1 MRCPDPWAPAGRR
14 AAALRERGGVLPR
27 RGHRLPRGPPPPI
40 DLPPTWV
47 PCFPPPSFPRGGGVP
62 RTPEQAVEMRDHWS
76 AYFVEGTAS
85 LSQRSQPPQRV
96 ISVAP
101 VVRPQRSAHRTAPP
115 GDGGPGRRFFHELSG
130 ARAAAACGG
139 RFRVGWWFG
148 EAPPPGAVFPLWSF
162 PNGTRT
168 GGGVS
173 GPGLCGLSLKNGVG
187 EDPQGPGSVKTP
199 HGVARGPR
207 PPYSPCAAARRH
219 LAGGPAAPS
228 RGAGRGVPG
237 GGRRGPRRPPPH
249 RHRLPCGR
257 KGGGRG
263 SRSPRDAGGGGRR
276 LPTA

>member
-1 MRCPDPWAPAGRR
+1 
-14 AAALRERGGVLPR
+14 
-27 RGHRLPRGPPPPI
+27 
-40 DLPPTWV
+40 
-47 PCFPPPSFPRGGGVP
+47 
-62 RTPEQAVEMRDHWS
+62 
-76 AYFVEGTAS
+76 
-85 LSQRSQPPQRV
+85 
-96 ISVAP
+96 
-101 VVRPQRSAHRTAPP
+101 
-115 GDGGPGRRFFHELSG
+115 
-130 ARAAAACGG
+130 
-139 RFRVGWWFG
+139 
-148 EAPPPGAVFPLWSF
+148 VFPLWSF

-257 KGGGRG
+257 KRGGEGVSVPPG
-263 SRSPRDAGGGGRR
+263 CGGGGVADSLPPENNPKTFQSRSENSVSPLPALMEKGVVGWVMKFVWHGIGMASPPSGPKERR
-276 LPTA
+276 GDRAAGPGEGPRSGPRPAPLLWGNRQ